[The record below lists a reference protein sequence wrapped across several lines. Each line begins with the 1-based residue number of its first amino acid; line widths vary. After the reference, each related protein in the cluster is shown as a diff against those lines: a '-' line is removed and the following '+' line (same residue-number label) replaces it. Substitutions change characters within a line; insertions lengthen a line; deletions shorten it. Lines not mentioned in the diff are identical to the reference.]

1 MTKRQVSP
9 SKLGGAL
16 PKRSKGDEDNDDVQE
31 REVKNN
37 YQGYSFQTRIP
48 DVEIVDPEIDVEKFF
63 DGFVAARKPC
73 VIRSLN
79 PPSVNRIGFDSDE
92 LVKISGN
99 KVRFEHLRRQC
110 VSSLEN
116 TTGTSYSIFACE

>member
-9 SKLGGAL
+9 SKLGGPV

-48 DVEIVDPEIDVEKFF
+48 DVEIVDPEIDVKKFF
-63 DGFVAARKPC
+63 DRFVAARKPC
-73 VIRSLN
+73 VIRSLNN

-99 KVRFEHLRRQC
+99 KVRFEHLRRRC
-110 VSSLEN
+110 CMSSLEN
-116 TTGTSYSIFACE
+116 TTN